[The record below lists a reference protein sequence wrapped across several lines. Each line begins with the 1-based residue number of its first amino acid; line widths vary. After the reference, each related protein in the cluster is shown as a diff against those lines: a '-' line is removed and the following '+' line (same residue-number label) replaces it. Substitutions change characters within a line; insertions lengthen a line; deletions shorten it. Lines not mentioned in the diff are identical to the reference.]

1 MHSASEI
8 EELFQKLQ
16 KEVKDLLSA
25 QKSICVIPQRSGSFS
40 ILQKHPKSKRIVFWL
55 CITDLEAE
63 NYTNTILYND

>member
-25 QKSICVIPQRSGSFS
+25 QKSICVISQRSGSFS
-40 ILQKHPKSKRIVFWL
+40 ILQKTSKIKTHSVL
-55 CITDLEAE
+55 A
-63 NYTNTILYND
+63 LYNRSGGRKLYKYYPV